1 MENLTRLQSK
11 FLQAFFQ
18 TYLKKDFFLSGGTA
32 LSAFYLQHRVS
43 DDIDLFTVSQSVEM
57 NAVTAEVL
65 KIIHRLEGKINNQVS
80 TVTYIQFI
88 FICAGEK
95 LKVDVIKGTPVHF
108 GKTQEVN
115 NITVDSL
122 ENIAVGKLL
131 ALYGRAEAKDFVD
144 LYFLLEIEKK
154 IDFKILFNLAK
165 KKDAGLSE
173 FYLAGMMSKI
183 EEIKYFPKTIRPVNE
198 DKLRIFFLKLSKNLF
213 KKKKPLKQNSL

>member
-88 FICAGEK
+88 FW
-95 LKVDVIKGTPVHF
+95 
-108 GKTQEVN
+108 
-115 NITVDSL
+115 
-122 ENIAVGKLL
+122 
-131 ALYGRAEAKDFVD
+131 
-144 LYFLLEIEKK
+144 
-154 IDFKILFNLAK
+154 KILPLASSW
-165 KKDAGLSE
+165 LFTVE
-173 FYLAGMMSKI
+173 
-183 EEIKYFPKTIRPVNE
+183 P
-198 DKLRIFFLKLSKNLF
+198 KLRILLICIFC
-213 KKKKPLKQNSL
+213 

>member
-1 MENLTRLQSK
+1 M
-11 FLQAFFQ
+11 
-18 TYLKKDFFLSGGTA
+18 
-32 LSAFYLQHRVS
+32 SAFYLQHRVS

-144 LYFLLEIEKK
+144 LYFLLKVDKK
-154 IDFKILFNLAK
+154 IAFDKLFKLAK
-165 KKDAGLSE
+165 QKDSGLHE
-173 FYLAGMMSKI
+173 FYLAEMMTKI
-183 EEIKYFPKTIRPVNE
+183 DDLTLFPKMLKPIDRK
-198 DKLRIFFLKLSKNLF
+198 DLISYFLDLSNTLY
-213 KKKKPLKQNSL
+213 KKIKPKK